1 MALRE
6 VGTRHKVKE
15 LELLSPQQQSQAV
28 QVTAFCKTM
37 MSEESEKSFQLLC
50 R

>member
-15 LELLSPQQQSQAV
+15 LELLSLQQQSQAV
-28 QVTAFCKTM
+28 QVTALRKDNDVRRVR
-37 MSEESEKSFQLLC
+37 KSIPVVL
-50 R
+50 